1 MATVQIFYPKIS
13 WQHIRVGGWG
23 VNCFREALLDQ
34 LAPDSFQGIIVLHV
48 CVVIVVVGGS
58 VLTTC
63 D

>member
-1 MATVQIFYPKIS
+1 MATHKG
-13 WQHIRVGGWG
+13 GGWG

-34 LAPDSFQGIIVLHV
+34 LAPDSFQDIIVLHV

>member
-1 MATVQIFYPKIS
+1 MATHKG
-13 WQHIRVGGWG
+13 GGWG

-48 CVVIVVVGGS
+48 CVGIVVVGGS

>member
-1 MATVQIFYPKIS
+1 MATHKG
-13 WQHIRVGGWG
+13 GGWG

-34 LAPDSFQGIIVLHV
+34 LAPESFQGIIVLHV